1 MALTV
6 DYVTRLFE
14 NLSNGKTNAFFDRV
28 VDDVHWTVMGTH
40 PLAGVY
46 NSKAD
51 FLNHTFERLD
61 KILKGGSVVMKL
73 DHIYVSDD
81 TAIVEMTST
90 STTALNGRPYAQ
102 RYCWVTRFVDGLIVE
117 VRAYLDS
124 VLVQQV
130 IDENERATTTTS

>member
-1 MALTV
+1 MSLGF
-6 DYVTRLFE
+6 FE
-14 NLSNGKTNAFFDRV
+14 NLSNGKTNAFFDSV

-51 FLNHTFERLD
+51 FLNHTFERLG

-73 DHIYVSDD
+73 DHIYVSGD

-90 STTALNGRPYAQ
+90 STALNGRPYPQ
-102 RYCWVTRFVDGLIVE
+102 KFCWVTRFIDGLIVE

-130 IDENERATTTTS
+130 IDKNERATTTTS

>member
-6 DYVTRLFE
+6 DYVAKLYE
-14 NLSNGKTNAFFDRV
+14 NLSTGKESVFFDSV
-28 VDDVHWTVMGTH
+28 ADDVHWTVMGTH
-40 PLAGVY
+40 PVAGVY

-51 FLNHTFERLD
+51 FLKHTFERLGRL
-61 KILKGGSVVMKL
+61 LKVGSVIMKV
-73 DHIYVSDD
+73 DHIYVSGD

-90 STTALNGRPYAQ
+90 SIALNGRPYAQ
-102 RYCWVTRFVDGLIVE
+102 RYCWITRFVDGVIVE

-130 IDENERATTTTS
+130 IDENE

>member
-1 MALTV
+1 MSLG
-6 DYVTRLFE
+6 FE

-61 KILKGGSVVMKL
+61 KILKGESVVMKL

>member
-1 MALTV
+1 MALTL
-6 DYVTRLFE
+6 DYVTRLFK
-14 NLSNGKTNAFFDRV
+14 NLSNGNTNSFFDRV

-40 PLAGVY
+40 PLAGMY

-61 KILKGGSVVMKL
+61 KILKEGSVVMKL
-73 DHIYVSDD
+73 DHIYVSGD

-90 STTALNGRPYAQ
+90 STALSGRPYRQ
-102 RYCWVTRFVDGLIVE
+102 KFCWVTRLVDGLIVE

-130 IDENERATTTTS
+130 IDENERATTTTTS